1 MKNIR
6 NSFIKITSTCI
17 ILLFLLSSMTVFE
30 AKIIDN
36 KYESYTSQKTILA
49 SNTTY
54 EGVLRIYIAEPVSRW
69 NMYDGEPYHYGFLDF
84 AYNNEIL
91 IDYEDTKEDTII
103 WDGDVEESNVIVIAS
118 VFNTKKYT
126 GYAYPPSGN
135 KFDAHFVDA
144 TAGSIPGNTGYN
156 VVKNNFTHTVFI
168 EEGTATWCHNC
179 PDMANKL
186 NDLYK
191 TSEYPFYFISLISDE
206 NEDANSRLTNDYN
219 VYGYPAGFF
228 DGGKHVIIGSGVS
241 VNDYISIIQSCGER
255 NVHDLNLTLSVEWL
269 GDGNLEIS
277 FSITNNEIVENV
289 SPEIPIIDG
298 PLEAK
303 TGENVEYIINS
314 NDPDGDN
321 IYYYVEWGD
330 NEIDDWFGPFESG
343 SDVII
348 NHLWDEK
355 GDYLIKVK
363 AKDTENSESDWG
375 TIEVKMPLY
384 YNNLKIIML
393 LEKIFE
399 IIEVY

>member
-103 WDGDVEESNVIVIAS
+103 WDGDVEESNVMVIAS

-156 VVKNNFTHTVFI
+156 IVKNNFTHTVFI

-228 DGGKHVIIGSGVS
+228 DGGKYVIIGSGVS

-348 NHLWDEK
+348 NHLWNEK

-384 YNNLKIIML
+384 YNNLKIIIL